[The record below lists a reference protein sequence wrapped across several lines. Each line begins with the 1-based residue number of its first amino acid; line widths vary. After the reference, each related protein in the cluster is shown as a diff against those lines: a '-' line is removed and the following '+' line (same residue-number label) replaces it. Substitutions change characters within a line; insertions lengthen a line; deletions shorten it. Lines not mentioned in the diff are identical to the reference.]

1 MSQAILKR
9 LSVCCVI
16 GRFSRIRQTVKVF
29 KTFTVCQV
37 CYLVIIVFLLV
48 GCNAGNLEVE
58 PVPTRL
64 IIPESDVLAFL
75 EKLEISHYH
84 DLKRLGTETFK
95 SGYYLPD
102 YQSMLDGYPA
112 QELPEGQI
120 RYDLFL
126 IEGEAGTA
134 WIYLFL
140 DKKSGQII
148 EFSAGDAT
156 F

>member
-1 MSQAILKR
+1 M
-9 LSVCCVI
+9 
-16 GRFSRIRQTVKVF
+16 
-29 KTFTVCQV
+29 
-37 CYLVIIVFLLV
+37 CYLVVTVFLLV
-48 GCNAGNLEVE
+48 GCKAGNLEVE

-64 IIPESDVLAFL
+64 IIPESEVLAFL

-84 DLKRLGTETFK
+84 DLKRVGTETFQP
-95 SGYYLPD
+95 GHYLPD